1 MTRCKSEVT
10 RLLEAWSDGSSEA
23 LEELMPLVFDDVRQ
37 MARGYFQRGEPEGT
51 LQPTALVNEVYLRF
65 TGLRTVHWKN
75 SRHFFGSAAQMMRRI
90 LVDRARRRKSYKRGG
105 HVIKLP
111 VEPSLLAAEVRAEE
125 LVALDDAL
133 DALERFDTRKR
144 QVVELKFFCGLTNEE
159 IAEVLGVVKSTV
171 IRDWK
176 NARAWLLH
184 ELDQRRE
191 TDEEQESRNQ
201 GH

>member
-1 MTRCKSEVT
+1 
-10 RLLEAWSDGSSEA
+10 
-23 LEELMPLVFDDVRQ
+23 MPLVFEDVRH
-37 MARGYFQRGEPEGT
+37 MARGYFQKGEPEGT

-90 LVDRARRRKSYKRGG
+90 LVDRARRRKSLKRGG

-111 VEPSLLAAEVRAEE
+111 VDPALLSAEVRAEE

-133 DALERFDTRKR
+133 VALESFDSRKR

-176 NARAWLLH
+176 NARAWLLR

-191 TDEEQESRNQ
+191 IGADDDSKARAQ
-201 GH
+201 